1 MTTETTKAMQS
12 MEMKQSLPYQPFI
25 EANNHG
31 VCLLLSDQYDDA
43 ITFFTSAL
51 NHVNANRGRGAVQHS
66 NDLSTMHER
75 AAYFVIQERKALTV
89 PVDAGKELFVFT
101 NPILVSQ
108 EINRMDYNFSSKLSI
123 AAMFNLA
130 LSYHLC
136 AIQKQSLELIE
147 KALSYYQLAYKILID
162 ETHVVVSQAMAILNN
177 IGQIHRLLRND
188 AGAKDCFEYLLSTM
202 LFVLQ
207 IGEADR
213 IQNWESFL
221 SNVMDFIVD
230 TPNPAAAA

>member
-1 MTTETTKAMQS
+1 MMES
-12 MEMKQSLPYQPFI
+12 MERKQSLPYQPFI
-25 EANNHG
+25 EANNQG
-31 VCLLLSDQYDDA
+31 VSLLLSDQYDDA
-43 ITFFTSAL
+43 ITFFLSAL
-51 NHVNANRGRGAVQHS
+51 KHVDENTERGAVQHS
-66 NDLSTMHER
+66 NDLSAMHDL
-75 AAYFVIQERKALTV
+75 AAYFVIQEGRKALSV
-89 PVDAGKELFVFT
+89 PVDAEKELFVFT
-101 NPILVSQ
+101 NPILVSH

-123 AAMFNLA
+123 VAMYNLA

-136 AIQKQSLELIE
+136 AFQRQSLEHIE

-188 AGAKDCFEYLLSTM
+188 AVAKDCFQYLLSTM

-221 SNVMDFIVD
+221 SNVMEFIVD
-230 TPNPAAAA
+230 NPNPAAAA